1 MVNKNKGS
9 VRQLKFIDA
18 MGYDMKC
25 MDVHDV
31 HIFDS

>member
-25 MDVHDV
+25 IKMKSEVKHL
-31 HIFDS
+31 